1 MLRQLRRQ
9 SADGVPI
16 MERAGGSG
24 ETLRWSRDTTIVGGE
39 WCSRGKGNMLIDHDM
54 SEQMIKIQLP
64 DGSVREVSRGTTAL
78 DVAMSISPRLA
89 AAVVVARIRPLTT
102 AAAGTAMADEAPSEE
117 AMYGAG
123 ATGERLVDLAAPL
136 TEDVALELLK
146 ENDEAAL
153 RVVRHSAA
161 HVMATAILELF
172 PETKLGHGPA
182 TDAGFF
188 YDVYRTTPFSDEDL
202 AAIEKRM
209 AEVVARDE
217 KFVREEESREKGLE
231 DYAKQGEFMKVHFI
245 EKFTQPGDEISL
257 YRNGG
262 FVDFCR
268 GPHVPSTGRVKALK
282 VMSVAGAYWLGD
294 EKNQQLQR
302 IYGTAFYSAKE
313 LDAHFKRLE
322 EIKARDH
329 RVLGKQLDLFSI
341 QEVAGAGLIFWHP
354 KGGLIRKTMEDWMR
368 DECIRRGYEMVYTPH
383 IMRRELW
390 KISGHE
396 GFYSQNMYPPMELD
410 DAEYR
415 LKPMNC
421 PGHILIYKNSPRS
434 YRDLPVRYAELGN
447 VYRYERSGTMHGL
460 LRVRGFT
467 QDDAHIFCTPGQ
479 IEDEVVACIDFA
491 QSVLKTFGFEEFKV
505 ELSTWDPNDRKS
517 FVGSDENWELA
528 VTSLQNVLNRKG
540 IPFKT
545 IPGEAAFY
553 GPKIDIKLV
562 DVLGR
567 MWQLSTVQFDFNLP
581 ARFELEY
588 KGEDGELHRPVMVHR
603 ALFGSVERF
612 FGVLIEHYAGAFP
625 LWLAP
630 VQVGL
635 VPISS
640 IKHMEYARAVK
651 AKLEA
656 AGLRVE
662 MDERNDEMKAKIR
675 DFALQKVPFV
685 LVMGDKEAASESV
698 SVRTRGKGDQGSVTL
713 EAFLERAKGLLES
726 KTVGL

>member
-1 MLRQLRRQ
+1 V
-9 SADGVPI
+9 S
-16 MERAGGSG
+16 
-24 ETLRWSRDTTIVGGE
+24 
-39 WCSRGKGNMLIDHDM
+39 K
-54 SEQMIKIQLP
+54 EQIRVQLP
-64 DGSVREVSRGTTAL
+64 DGSVREVPRGTTPL
-78 DVAMSISPRLA
+78 DIANSISPRLA
-89 AAVVVARIRPLTT
+89 AAVVVARVRPL
-102 AAAGTAMADEAPSEE
+102 AEQGTGDREQGTGNAPESDATSED
-117 AMYGAG
+117 AMYAVGGAG
-123 ATGERLVDLAAPL
+123 EDGARLVDLSAPL
-136 TEDVALELLK
+136 EEDVELWLLK
-146 ENDEAAL
+146 EADEASL
-153 RVVRHSAA
+153 KVLRHSTA
-161 HVMATAILELF
+161 HVMATAVLELF

-182 TDAGFF
+182 TDNGFF
-188 YDVYRTTPFSDEDL
+188 YDVYRETPFTEADL
-202 AAIEKRM
+202 AAIETRM

-217 KFVREEESREKGLE
+217 KFVRVEESREKGLT
-231 DYAKQGEFMKVHFI
+231 DYAAQGEFMKVHFI
-245 EKFTQPGDEISL
+245 EKFTKPNEEISL
-257 YRNGG
+257 YKNGG
-262 FVDFCR
+262 FTDFCR
-268 GPHVPSTGRVKALK
+268 GPHIPSTGRVKAYK
-282 VMSVAGAYWLGD
+282 ITSIAGAYWLGD

-302 IYGTAFYSAKE
+302 IYGTAYFNAKD

-354 KGGLIRKTMEDWMR
+354 KGGMIRKTMEDWMR
-368 DECIRRGYEMVYTPH
+368 EECIRRGYDMVFTPH

-396 GFYSQNMYPPMELD
+396 GYYSENMYPPMELD

-421 PGHILIYKNSPRS
+421 PGHILIYKSSPRS
-434 YRDLPVRYAELGN
+434 YRDLPQRYAELGN

-467 QDDAHIFCTPGQ
+467 QDDAHIFCTPEQ

-491 QSVLKTFGFEEFKV
+491 KAVLDTFGFKEFKV
-505 ELSTWDPNDRKS
+505 ELSTWDPAKPTDYT
-517 FVGSDENWELA
+517 GSAEHWNSAIE
-528 VTSLQNVLNRKG
+528 SLRTALSRRE
-540 IPFKT
+540 IPYRV

-588 KGEDGELHRPVMVHR
+588 KGEDGAMHRPVMVHR

-625 LWLAP
+625 VWLAP
-630 VQVGL
+630 VQIGL

-640 IKHMEYARAVK
+640 EKHLAYAEQVK
-651 AKLEA
+651 VALEA

-662 MDERNDEMKAKIR
+662 LDARNEKMNAKIR
-675 DFALQKVPFV
+675 DFGLQKVPFI
-685 LVMGDKEAASESV
+685 LILGDKESTSESV
-698 SVRTRGKGDQGSVTL
+698 SVRTRGKGDEGSVPL
-713 EAFLERAKGLLES
+713 ADFIARAKSLATMHAMEL
-726 KTVGL
+726 